1 MYPSVE
7 RGVMKRSKKQPTR
20 DDLAAAWK
28 TIRDQSQI
36 ISLQAEKI
44 RRLEQAM
51 GDVLRAYP
59 RLEEFRVNYSQLFFL
74 FLGDCICAYGS
85 RDSGDVDYFKLRAG
99 GGCARLP
106 WYGTTQRTNQAHG
119 ANGQNRCMSQG
130 IGFCHA
136 RTPMCTN
143 IRLETR

>member
-20 DDLAAAWK
+20 YDLAAAWK

-51 GDVLRAYP
+51 GDVLLAYP
-59 RLEEFRVNYSQLFFL
+59 RLEEFRVN
-74 FLGDCICAYGS
+74 
-85 RDSGDVDYFKLRAG
+85 
-99 GGCARLP
+99 
-106 WYGTTQRTNQAHG
+106 
-119 ANGQNRCMSQG
+119 
-130 IGFCHA
+130 
-136 RTPMCTN
+136 
-143 IRLETR
+143 